1 LSCRLRDA
9 YPAVMTD
16 TERSTAGALLRRWR
30 QQRRLSQLALSLE
43 ADVSQRHLSCVE
55 AGRAAPSRTM
65 VLRLADHLRIP
76 LRERNAILAAAGFS
90 AAFSERALQAPEM
103 RAAREAMERI
113 LHGHLPH
120 PALAVDRHWNLIL
133 ANDAV
138 LSLLSGITGPLL
150 HPPVNVLRLSL
161 HPDGLAPRIVNFPE
175 WRAHLLARLAHDA
188 DAGADAALLDLLAE
202 LTALPVPP
210 AFRAARP
217 PLPQPPGI
225 AVPLRLQ
232 EADGT
237 LSFLSTTTVFGTAMD
252 VTLAEVT
259 IETFF
264 PADEA
269 TAIAMAARLKKIS
282 YEPVADP

>member
-1 LSCRLRDA
+1 
-9 YPAVMTD
+9 M
-16 TERSTAGALLRRWR
+16 
-30 QQRRLSQLALSLE
+30 
-43 ADVSQRHLSCVE
+43 
-55 AGRAAPSRTM
+55 
-65 VLRLADHLRIP
+65 
-76 LRERNAILAAAGFS
+76 
-90 AAFSERALQAPEM
+90 
-103 RAAREAMERI
+103 
-113 LHGHLPH
+113 
-120 PALAVDRHWNLIL
+120 
-133 ANDAV
+133 

-269 TAIAMAARLKKIS
+269 TAIAMAARLKRS
-282 YEPVADP
+282 PTSP